1 MKTGT
6 LLKILRRIAA
16 IVFGGMLLL
25 FFLDF
30 TRIVPLWFHEL
41 AQIQLIPA
49 LVNGMIGIVA
59 LWIVLT
65 LLFGRV
71 YCSVIC
77 PLGILQD
84 VIGRVKKGFHRARKQ
99 KKKLRTA
106 YKKPHNIVRY
116 TLLGLAAAA
125 LLAGWTSL
133 VLWLDPYSNFG
144 RIATA
149 VFKPVVTGINN
160 LLAAILLRFDIYS
173 VYHYDILYANTLLT
187 VFGLALPAVLA
198 VLVWRRGRVWCN
210 TICPVGNFLGLISR
224 FSLFRVSIDAS
235 RCNRCKSCTGN
246 CKSECIDEQ
255 RFRIDADRCVAC
267 YNCLDSCKQHAVRY
281 RPDGWCRKKTAEI
294 PAKNDRKTTKTT
306 APIDR
311 STPDH
316 RLNAFQLSRRRFVQG
331 TAIVLAAAPLAA
343 FAQSDEPG
351 YGTRKRYPLPPGA
364 ADDFAKKCTGC
375 QLCVTRCPMQV
386 LRPAFLEHGLL
397 SMMQPLLYFQPGCYC
412 NYDCTVCGDVCPTGA
427 IVPLPVE
434 EKHLRQMGV
443 VHFIEDECVVKKD
456 DQDCGACA
464 EHCPTLAV
472 RMEPYSNGLRIPIID
487 PQICVG
493 CGACES
499 ICPVR
504 PLAIFVE
511 GHTAQTSIDQG
522 RLDAAAGGGPEAL
535 DLDAIFDNAFG
546 PAEGSAPAAEGA
558 AEVIDT
564 LKAETPPAE
573 IDFGF

>member
-1 MKTGT
+1 MTTGT
-6 LLKILRRIAA
+6 LLKTIRRILA

-30 TRIVPLWFHEL
+30 TRLVPVWFHEL

-49 LVNGMIGIVA
+49 IMNGMIGLVA

-84 VIGRVKKGFHRARKQ
+84 VIGRVKKGFYRARKQ

-106 YKKPHNIVRY
+106 YEKPHNIVRY
-116 TLLGLAAAA
+116 TLLGLTVVA
-125 LLAGWTSL
+125 LLAGWTAL

-149 VFKPVVTGINN
+149 AFKPVVAGINN
-160 LLAAILLRFDIYS
+160 GLSALLTRFGIYS
-173 VYHYDILYANTLLT
+173 VYHYEILHLNTFLV
-187 VFGLALPAVLA
+187 VFGIALLAVLT
-198 VLVWRRGRVWCN
+198 VLVWRSGRIWCN

-224 FSLFRVSIDAS
+224 FSLFRVSIDET
-235 RCNRCKSCTGN
+235 RCNHCKNCTSVCKST
-246 CKSECIDEQ
+246 CIDDK
-255 RFRIDADRCVAC
+255 RFQVDADRCVAC
-267 YNCLDSCKQHAVRY
+267 YNCLDVCKKNAIRY
-281 RPDGWCRKKTAEI
+281 RPDGWSLRKEPIREAVE
-294 PAKNDRKTTKTT
+294 PVSVARDRH
-306 APIDR
+306 AP
-311 STPDH
+311 
-316 RLNAFQLSRRRFVQG
+316 LNAFQLSRRRFVQG
-331 TAIVLAAAPLAA
+331 TAITLATAPLVAW
-343 FAQSDEPG
+343 AQTNEPG
-351 YGTRKRYPLPPGA
+351 YETRKRYPLPPGA
-364 ADDFAKKCTGC
+364 ADDFHKKCTGC
-375 QLCVTRCPMQV
+375 QLCVTQCPMQV

-412 NYDCTVCGDVCPTGA
+412 NYDCTVCGEVCPNGA
-427 IVPLPVE
+427 IQPLPVE
-434 EKHLRQMGV
+434 EKHLRQMGL

-456 DQDCGACA
+456 NQDCGACA

-472 RMEPYSNGLRIPIID
+472 RMEPYSNGLRIPVID
-487 PQICVG
+487 PAICVG

-511 GHTAQTSIDQG
+511 GHTQQAVVDPAL
-522 RLDAAAGGGPEAL
+522 LDKAARGGAEEINL
-535 DLDAIFDNAFG
+535 DDIFDRAFG
-546 PAEGSAPAAEGA
+546 PAGESAPAAVETAGA
-558 AEVIDT
+558 AETVDT
-564 LKAETPPAE
+564 LRQETPTE